1 MQRRFQSFSI
11 TDFKKIKQQMLNFG
25 NRFNIC
31 AFLDNHQYQLPGHEM
46 ECLAGFGCVKEIRCE
61 VAGENTNQGDAKV
74 GVLANRKNSLL
85 QLQEFLDNTN
95 DWCFGHLSYDLKNEI
110 EELTSEHEN
119 KIGFPVLCFFEPQY
133 VLQLNEQQ
141 LKIGSFA
148 DDHAQLFEQICA
160 MEVNDEQSNSVEVK
174 ERMSREQYISTI
186 KKIQQHILRG
196 DCYELNYCMEFF
208 AESANINPVQ
218 VYQSLT
224 KISPNPF
231 SAFYKVHNK
240 YLLCASPERFLRK
253 KGNELLSQ
261 PIKGTLKR
269 DVHNWE
275 EDEVLKQQLFKSE
288 KDRSENVMVVD
299 LVRNDLSRVC
309 KEGTVKVDEL
319 FGIYSFPQVHQMIST
334 VSGEM
339 NDGITFK
346 QIIEAT
352 FPMGSMTGA
361 PKRRVM
367 QLIDEFEPTARGIF
381 SGAMGY
387 ISPEKDFDFNVVI
400 RSILY
405 NESNNYLSYLVGSGI
420 TWYSDAANEYDEC
433 LLKAEAIRS
442 VLG

>member
-1 MQRRFQSFSI
+1 V
-11 TDFKKIKQQMLNFG
+11 
-25 NRFNIC
+25 
-31 AFLDNHQYQLPGHEM
+31 HE
-46 ECLAGFGCVKEIRCE
+46 VRCE
-61 VAGENTNQGDAKV
+61 VVREETSQGKS
-74 GVLANRKNSLL
+74 SLH

-95 DWCFGHLSYDLKNEI
+95 DWCFGHLSYELKNEI
-110 EELTSEHEN
+110 EQLSSSKKDAIE
-119 KIGFPVLCFFEPQY
+119 FPALYFFVPQY
-133 VLQLNEQQ
+133 VLQLSEKE
-141 LKIGSFA
+141 LKIGSLNN
-148 DDHAQLFEQICA
+148 DHE
-160 MEVNDEQSNSVEVK
+160 EVYRTIIDTKVEAPGTTASVSVK
-174 ERMSREQYISTI
+174 ERMSRKQYISTI
-186 KKIQQHILRG
+186 QKVQQHILRG

-208 AESANINPVQ
+208 AEDAVVEPAQ

-224 KISPNPF
+224 HISPNPF
-231 SAFYKVHNK
+231 SAFYKVHNS

-269 DVHNWE
+269 DVHNTA

-334 VSGEM
+334 VSGEVKE
-339 NDGITFK
+339 DVSFAE
-346 QIIEAT
+346 IIQST

-367 QLIDEFEPTARGIF
+367 ELIDEYEPTARGIF
-381 SGAMGY
+381 SGAVGY

-405 NESNNYLSYLVGSGI
+405 NASASYLSYLVGSGI
-420 TWYSDAANEYDEC
+420 TWYSDAEKEYDEC
-433 LLKAEAIRS
+433 LLKAEAIRK

>member
-1 MQRRFQSFSI
+1 VKRSFQTFSI
-11 TDFKKIKQQMLNFG
+11 TDFHTIKQQMLNCG
-25 NRFNIC
+25 KRFNIF
-31 AFLDNHQYQLPGHEM
+31 AFLDNHQYQLPGHEL
-46 ECLAGFGCVKEIRCE
+46 ECLAAFGTVHEVKYEAVRE
-61 VAGENTNQGDAKV
+61 DGNQGKS
-74 GVLANRKNSLL
+74 SLQ
-85 QLQEFLDNTN
+85 QLQEFLNNTN
-95 DWCFGHLSYDLKNEI
+95 DWCFGHLSYELKNEI
-110 EELTSEHEN
+110 EQLPSS
-119 KIGFPVLCFFEPQY
+119 KKDLIGFPVLYFFVPQY
-133 VLQLNEQQ
+133 VLQLSEKE
-141 LKIGSFA
+141 LKIGSFD
-148 DDHAQLFEQICA
+148 DDHAALFEKICA
-160 MEVNDEQSNSVEVK
+160 VGLKEEAHTSVDVK

-186 KKIQQHILRG
+186 QKIQQHILRG

-208 AESANINPVQ
+208 AEDALIDPVQ

-224 KISPNPF
+224 AISPNPF
-231 SAFYKVHNK
+231 SAFYKVHNC

-253 KGNELLSQ
+253 KENELLSQ

-269 DVHNWE
+269 DVHDTA

-334 VSGEM
+334 VSGELK
-339 NDGITFK
+339 DGITFK
-346 QIIEAT
+346 QIIEAA

-367 QLIDEFEPTARGIF
+367 QLIDEYEPTARGIF
-381 SGAMGY
+381 SGAVGY

-405 NESNNYLSYLVGSGI
+405 NASARYLSYLAGSGI
-420 TWYSDAANEYDEC
+420 TWYSDAEKEYDEC
-433 LLKAEAIRS
+433 LLKAEAIRR